1 MHIFKS
7 QNFFGDAEQLVA
19 WVVDERIYEGMNN
32 LELLLLVFWQSAYPI
47 FILAEYVAT

>member
-19 WVVDERIYEGMNN
+19 RVIDEGINEGLND
-32 LELLLLVFWQSAYPI
+32 LELLLLVFRQTVYPI
-47 FILAEYVAT
+47 FILGENVPT